1 MIVLFIESI
10 IMIIK
15 DIILVREQSLTFFKP
30 ILSFCVYVYGMTYE
44 EFYGTDYDK
53 FKNVLDHVLNT
64 IQSSLLDCIQYTT
77 SRIKSPESVLKKIG
91 NEYSLLHDII
101 GVRII
106 CSFVDE
112 IYQVKD
118 WILSCFEVVE
128 VKDYLRHP
136 KPSGYRSLHMIVKV
150 DGCLVE
156 IQVRTIA
163 LDFWANLEHQIH
175 YKKDI
180 EDEELI
186 RSELKRCA
194 DEIASLDL
202 SFQTIKDR
210 IEG

>member
-15 DIILVREQSLTFFKP
+15 DIILVREQSLTFFKQ
-30 ILSFCVYVYGMTYE
+30 ILSVVSYVYGMTYK
-44 EFYGTDYDK
+44 EFYGSDYDQ
-53 FKNVLDHVLNT
+53 FKKVLDSVLNT
-64 IQSSLLDCIQYTT
+64 IHSSVLACIQYTT
-77 SRIKSPESVLKKIG
+77 SRIKS
-91 NEYSLLHDII
+91 
-101 GVRII
+101 RII

-112 IYQVKD
+112 IYEVKD
-118 WILSCFEVVE
+118 WINSSFEVVE
-128 VKDYLRHP
+128 VRDYLSHP
-136 KPSGYRSLHMIVKV
+136 KPSGYRSLHVIIKV

>member
-1 MIVLFIESI
+1 MIALFIESI
-10 IMIIK
+10 ITIIK

-30 ILSFCVYVYGMTYE
+30 ILSLCMYVYGMTYQ
-44 EFYGTDYDK
+44 EFYGSDYDK
-53 FKNVLDHVLNT
+53 FKNVLNQVLNT
-64 IQSSLLDCIQYTT
+64 IQSSTLDCIQYTT
-77 SRIKSPESVLKKIG
+77 SRIKSPESVLNKIG
-91 NEYSLLHDII
+91 NDYSLLHDII

-112 IYQVKD
+112 IYEVKD
-118 WILSCFEVVE
+118 WIVSCLKVVE
-128 VKDYLRHP
+128 IRDYLKQP
-136 KPSGYRSLHMIVKV
+136 KPSGYRSLHVIIKV

-175 YKKDI
+175 YKKHI

>member
-1 MIVLFIESI
+1 MIALFIESI

-30 ILSFCVYVYGMTYE
+30 ILSVCMYVYGMTYK
-44 EFYGTDYDK
+44 EFYGSDYDK
-53 FKNVLDHVLNT
+53 FKNVLNQVLNT
-64 IQSSLLDCIQYTT
+64 IQSSSFDCIQYTT
-77 SRIKSPESVLKKIG
+77 SRIKSPESVLNKIG
-91 NEYSLLHDII
+91 NDYSLLRDII

-112 IYQVKD
+112 IYEVKD
-118 WILSCFEVVE
+118 WIVSCFKVMEVR
-128 VKDYLRHP
+128 DYLKQP
-136 KPSGYRSLHMIVKV
+136 KPSGYRSLHVIIKV

-175 YKKDI
+175 YKKHI

-202 SFQTIKDR
+202 SFQAIKDR

>member
-1 MIVLFIESI
+1 MIALFIESI

-15 DIILVREQSLTFFKP
+15 DIILVREQSLTFFKS
-30 ILSFCVYVYGMTYE
+30 ILSLCVYVYGMTYE

-64 IQSSLLDCIQYTT
+64 IQSSSFDCIQYTT

-91 NEYSLLHDII
+91 NDYSLLHDII

-112 IYQVKD
+112 IYTVKE
-118 WILSCFEVVE
+118 WINSSFEVVE
-128 VKDYLRHP
+128 VRDYLRHP

-163 LDFWANLEHQIH
+163 LDFWSNLEHQIH

>member
-1 MIVLFIESI
+1 MIALFIESI
-10 IMIIK
+10 ITIIK
-15 DIILVREQSLTFFKP
+15 DIILVREQSLIFFKP
-30 ILSFCVYVYGMTYE
+30 ILSLCMYVYGMTYQ
-44 EFYGTDYDK
+44 EFYESDYDK
-53 FKNVLDHVLNT
+53 FKNVLNQVLNT
-64 IQSSLLDCIQYTT
+64 IQSSTFDCIQYTT
-77 SRIKSPESVLKKIG
+77 SRIKSPESVLNKIG
-91 NEYSLLHDII
+91 NDYSLLHDII

-112 IYQVKD
+112 IYEVKD
-118 WILSCFEVVE
+118 WIVSYFKVVE
-128 VKDYLRHP
+128 IRDYLKQP
-136 KPSGYRSLHMIVKV
+136 KPSGYRSLHVIIKV

-175 YKKDI
+175 YKKHI
-180 EDEELI
+180 EDEQLI

>member
-1 MIVLFIESI
+1 MIDLFIESI

-15 DIILVREQSLTFFKP
+15 DIILVREPSLTFFKP
-30 ILSFCVYVYGMTYE
+30 ILSIVSYVYGMTYK

-64 IQSSLLDCIQYTT
+64 IHSSSLVCIQYTT

-91 NEYSLLHDII
+91 NDYALLHDII

-112 IYQVKD
+112 IYEVKD
-118 WILSCFEVVE
+118 WINFSFEVVQ
-128 VKDYLRHP
+128 VRDYLRHP
-136 KPSGYRSLHMIVKV
+136 KPSGYRSLHVIINV

-163 LDFWANLEHQIH
+163 LDFWTNLEHQIH

>member
-1 MIVLFIESI
+1 
-10 IMIIK
+10 
-15 DIILVREQSLTFFKP
+15 
-30 ILSFCVYVYGMTYE
+30 MTYK
-44 EFYGTDYDK
+44 EFYRTDYDK
-53 FKNVLDHVLNT
+53 FKKVLDHVLNM
-64 IQSSLLDCIQYTT
+64 IQSCSLDCIQYTT

-91 NEYSLLHDII
+91 NDYSLLHDII

-112 IYQVKD
+112 MYQVKD

-128 VKDYLRHP
+128 VRDYLIHP
-136 KPSGYRSLHMIVKV
+136 KPSGYRSLHVIIKV

-163 LDFWANLEHQIH
+163 LDFWANLEYQIH

-180 EDEELI
+180 EDEILI